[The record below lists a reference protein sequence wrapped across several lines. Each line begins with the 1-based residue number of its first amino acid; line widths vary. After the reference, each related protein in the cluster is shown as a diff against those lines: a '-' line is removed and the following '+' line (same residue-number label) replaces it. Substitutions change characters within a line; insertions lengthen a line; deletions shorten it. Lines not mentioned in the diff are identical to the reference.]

1 MQHRL
6 VQSTQRLDMM
16 TKENEMLKNKVA
28 ELEEKLK
35 NCECGGGNYVYNIF
49 N

>member
-16 TKENEMLKNKVA
+16 TKENETLKKKIA
-28 ELEEKLK
+28 ELEEILK
-35 NCECGGGNYVYNIF
+35 KCECGGSNINIYN
-49 N
+49 